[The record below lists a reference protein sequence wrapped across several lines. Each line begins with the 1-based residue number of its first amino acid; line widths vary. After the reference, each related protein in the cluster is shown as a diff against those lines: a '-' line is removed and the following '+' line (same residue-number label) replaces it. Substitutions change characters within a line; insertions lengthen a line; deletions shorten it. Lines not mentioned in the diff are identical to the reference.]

1 MTASLS
7 LREKQ
12 LDLTREA
19 ILEAFAAEVVEG
31 GLDEVSFRSVA
42 ERAGVSLR
50 TVFRH
55 FPTREELI
63 DGFNLYV
70 HQRMGVSPHNTQGMA
85 LGDIMRLFFSRFDE
99 HEQLM
104 RALNSTLV
112 GRDLARKGRADRVKM
127 LERMIRPNTS
137 HLPARD
143 RQNALAICAHLF
155 TRAAWMRFKDDF
167 GLDGTQAGEAV
178 AWAMETLLD
187 DLKRRNQRAKE
198 RQR

>member
-31 GLDEVSFRSVA
+31 GLDEVSFRCVA
-42 ERAGVSLR
+42 ERAGVSQR

-63 DGFNLYV
+63 DGFNQYV
-70 HQRMGVSPHNTQGMA
+70 YRRTGLSPSATQGMS
-85 LGDIMRLFFSRFDE
+85 LGDTMRLFFSRFDE
-99 HEQLM
+99 NERLM
-104 RALNSTLV
+104 RALDSTQA
-112 GRDLARKGRADRVKM
+112 GRDMARSGRAERVKL
-127 LERMIRPNTS
+127 LERMIRPNAS
-137 HLPARD
+137 HLPAHE
-143 RQNALAICAHLF
+143 RQRALAIFAHLF

-167 GLDGTQAGEAV
+167 GLDGTQGGEAV
-178 AWAMETLLD
+178 AWAMETLLE

-198 RQR
+198 KQR

>member
-31 GLDEVSFRSVA
+31 GLDDLSFRRVA
-42 ERAGVSLR
+42 ERAGVSQR

-63 DGFNLYV
+63 DGFNQYV
-70 HQRMGVSPHNTQGMA
+70 YRRVGLSPSDTRGME
-85 LGDIMRLFFSRFDE
+85 LGDVMRFFFNCFDE
-99 HEQLM
+99 NERLM
-104 RALNSTLV
+104 RALTSTQV
-112 GRDLARKGRADRVKM
+112 GRDLSNSGRAERVQM

-137 HLPARD
+137 HLPPQERK
-143 RQNALAICAHLF
+143 RALAIFSHLF

-167 GLDGTQAGEAV
+167 GIDGIEAGEAV
-178 AWAMETLLD
+178 AWAMETLLE

-198 RQR
+198 KQR